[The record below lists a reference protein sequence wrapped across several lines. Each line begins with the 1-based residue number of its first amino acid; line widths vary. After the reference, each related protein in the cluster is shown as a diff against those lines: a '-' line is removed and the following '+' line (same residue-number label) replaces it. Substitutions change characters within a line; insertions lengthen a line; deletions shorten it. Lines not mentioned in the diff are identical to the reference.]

1 MYFFYNIYL
10 GSFHHVFP
18 GCFLVLSIFWPRQ
31 SWAWWPLPLQTSF
44 ISWQTFPLTASSV
57 SWLMLPWQ
65 TSSMN
70 WGVPL
75 NICGRLVSPPFKNI
89 LHHLVNS
96 SFKETIP
103 SASSSSG
110 PPSSWRGTAR
120 QWRFFFSVLHFRFY
134 KRHCFRSGQQ
144 HTWKIKVTK
153 VKFCQNLALLFAAME
168 NWRVYCIFS
177 QLQCYKSIRKYFV

>member
-1 MYFFYNIYL
+1 MTCAWSFEVYKICPFFSKWNLALPCIIWEVNFADIIEQCLDASNLFYL

-18 GCFLVLSIFWPRQ
+18 GCFLVLSIFWPQQ

-75 NICGRLVSPPFKNI
+75 NICWRLVNTPFKNI
-89 LHHLVNS
+89 LNHLVNS
-96 SFKETIP
+96 FFKETTP
-103 SASSSSG
+103 SASS
-110 PPSSWRGTAR
+110 PSRPLTSWRSTAR
-120 QWRFFFSVLHFRFY
+120 
-134 KRHCFRSGQQ
+134 
-144 HTWKIKVTK
+144 
-153 VKFCQNLALLFAAME
+153 
-168 NWRVYCIFS
+168 
-177 QLQCYKSIRKYFV
+177 